1 MSTRESYS
9 DSSSDSVVGLFDNN
23 GKNILVRNKP
33 QNVSV
38 ETKYF
43 LIGSLASP
51 TEAYSY
57 LAENLRWSFFQK

>member
-9 DSSSDSVVGLFDNN
+9 DSSSKSDIGLFDNN

-51 TEAYSY
+51 TEVYS
-57 LAENLRWSFFQK
+57 